1 MPAGQRAG
9 FHRGVGAR
17 AGGGVAGADAGQGP
31 GRGRGGCARRWA
43 GEAVG
48 REEVRRCERRERQ
61 QGGEGLQWS
70 LDVCSPVRIGSHT
83 AVAGGVPKG
92 LPSGLAGT
100 AARQESRPASC
111 WEAAGTR
118 VARRL
123 PRKPATRPSA
133 CDAASP
139 LGNPRTSEV
148 VVHGHAH
155 KLPLGVGTSGTG
167 PQSSGCRNDITRL
180 GGVVRAWAAAQAVA
194 RDRMAACSGRQHS
207 LSVRRCASHGMRGK
221 HGNEAV
227 GTSRIGIACKRRASL
242 LGLLAWRHR
251 HSSRMPSFR
260 ECAMFAV
267 WAWAPRPLPL
277 ARRASCT
284 LLPLPHPRV
293 PGSKFALRRGGW
305 ESARR
310 MGVLAWVGWSWGVS
324 WGRRPYAHQLGS
336 ALRCRTMVVTHG
348 VPWGVWS
355 FGVHAG
361 ALFLARGAAKLSTEA
376 PSSAVVAHGGR
387 ARWQKSGCDDGDVGT

>member
-70 LDVCSPVRIGSHT
+70 LDVRSPVRIGSHT

-148 VVHGHAH
+148 VVNGHAH

-251 HSSRMPSFR
+251 LSSRMPSFR

-293 PGSKFALRRGGW
+293 PGSKLALRRGGW
-305 ESARR
+305 RKRSQDGCVG
-310 MGVLAWVGWSWGVS
+310 MGCLVVGS
-324 WGRRPYAHQLGS
+324 QLGS
-336 ALRCRTMVVTHG
+336 PALRTSVGLGTALSDYGSHSWRAVGGVVIRSACWRAVSCERSSEAQHRSTFICCCCAWWPCSLAKVG
-348 VPWGVWS
+348 V
-355 FGVHAG
+355 
-361 ALFLARGAAKLSTEA
+361 R
-376 PSSAVVAHGGR
+376 
-387 ARWQKSGCDDGDVGT
+387 RW